1 MCKHDTY
8 SMEAQMEEQDNKM
21 EGPTTEEIVRG
32 FFADIEGI
40 IDEITDDDDLSD
52 DQKARLIQ
60 MFEDIEQYDE
70 DVTDIFGDIPEGD

>member
-1 MCKHDTY
+1 
-8 SMEAQMEEQDNKM
+8 MEEQANEM

-32 FFADIEGI
+32 FFGDIEGI

-70 DVTDIFGDIPEGD
+70 DVKDIFGDLPEGD